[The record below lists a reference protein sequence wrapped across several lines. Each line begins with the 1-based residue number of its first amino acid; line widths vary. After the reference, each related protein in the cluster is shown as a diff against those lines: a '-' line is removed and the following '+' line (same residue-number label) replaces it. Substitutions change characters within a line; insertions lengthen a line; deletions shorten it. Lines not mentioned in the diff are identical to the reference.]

1 MQRHHVKHI
10 VSNAPNTTMKE
21 LMKARP
27 KEESADSFLKLVA
40 TYTLVDL
47 QCATGERINHSDLAR
62 QLNTHR
68 TTVGKRLKVLLSYGL
83 IESLHVR

>member
-1 MQRHHVKHI
+1 MQRYRVKVI
-10 VSNAPNTTMKE
+10 INNAPNMTVRD

-40 TYTLVDL
+40 TYTLIDL

-62 QLNTHR
+62 QLSVHR
-68 TTVGKRLKVLLSYGL
+68 ATISKRLHVLLSYGL